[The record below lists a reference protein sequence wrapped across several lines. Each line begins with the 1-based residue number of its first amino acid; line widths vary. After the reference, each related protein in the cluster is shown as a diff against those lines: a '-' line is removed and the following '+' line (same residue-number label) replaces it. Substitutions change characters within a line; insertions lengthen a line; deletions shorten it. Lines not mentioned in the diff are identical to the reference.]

1 MEKEDLLNKET
12 ETKEDSYYTISEV
25 YKLPS
30 GGEIYSTPFN
40 PTVKLRSMTVMEE
53 MKRMSKQDGTNQNLC
68 EIVDSCLVTK
78 LPVSCYD
85 MHIADYEYLVHKL
98 RVVTYGPEYK
108 MIVGCPHT
116 LPDGSSCGCV
126 ENRTFN
132 LDEMEV
138 KDFDLVEFEN
148 SLKFTLPRCKKE
160 IKLKM
165 YTPRLEDTITR
176 LVKERELELEKIG
189 ATNTMDYTPL
199 VTLQCLID
207 TVDGEKLTYIQ
218 SKHFIEQMS
227 AGDYNVIL
235 QKIEKNKTMLG
246 LNKQINVICR
256 KCGKA
261 YKTFFRF
268 GQEFYRPTQD

>member
-1 MEKEDLLNKET
+1 METISNLTQNVEMKEDK
-12 ETKEDSYYTISEV
+12 DYTVAEV
-25 YKLPS
+25 YTLPS
-30 GGEIYSTPFN
+30 KGEIYGTPFN

-68 EIVDSCLVTK
+68 EIVDSCLLTK
-78 LPVSCYD
+78 LPISCYD
-85 MHIADYEYLVHKL
+85 MHMADYEYLVHKL
-98 RVVTYGPEYK
+98 RVTTYGTDYK

-116 LPDGSSCGCV
+116 LPDGSKCGCV
-126 ENRTFN
+126 ENKTFN

-138 KDFDLVEFEN
+138 KDFDMVEFEN
-148 SLKFTLPRCKKE
+148 SLKFTLPRCNKE
-160 IKLKM
+160 VKLKM

-189 ATNTMDYTPL
+189 VENTMDYTPL
-199 VTLQCLID
+199 ITLQCMID

-235 QKIEKNKTMLG
+235 QKIEKNKTMIG
-246 LNKQINVICR
+246 LNKQMTVICR

-268 GQEFYRPTQD
+268 SQEFYRPSQD